1 MVKIF
6 AIGATGY
13 IGSTATHAIA
23 SSSPTHTWTVLVRSA
38 ARAAVLRATLPPST
52 RYVVGDNSSTALI
65 TAESAA
71 ADVVINWAS
80 SDDEPLVRAV
90 VAGMEAKAAPG
101 YLIHVSGTGLLEW
114 EDMRTG
120 TYGVESTKVYDDWE
134 GVGEVTSFPDEALH
148 RVIDKVVLEAGARG
162 KVRTA
167 VVCPPAVY
175 GRGEGTVGDEH
186 GIVPWTVKPLLER
199 GKGFVV
205 GDGGAVWNTVH
216 VQDLAGLFVRLV
228 EEATKGG
235 GSATWGPEGYY
246 FAENGQVAWR
256 DGMSRLV
263 DAAFQKGLIKST
275 EVESLDEEQAKKI
288 SPFALI
294 MWGMNSRSKAVRAR
308 KLLGWHPVKSDM
320 IEDAIQNWRWSSAD
334 EIPAFSFDP
343 PKELKGIVDV

>member
-13 IGSTATHAIA
+13 IGSTAVHAIA

-80 SDDEPLVRAV
+80 SDNEPLVRAV

-162 KVRTA
+162 K
-167 VVCPPAVY
+167 
-175 GRGEGTVGDEH
+175 
-186 GIVPWTVKPLLER
+186 
-199 GKGFVV
+199 
-205 GDGGAVWNTVH
+205 
-216 VQDLAGLFVRLV
+216 DLAGLFVRLV
-228 EEATKGG
+228 EEAAKGG